1 MAGLGDWADAGRDAL
16 GRIGEAARG
25 LLAPELRLGV
35 TGLRR
40 SGKTVFVTSVLDNL
54 LKAGR
59 LPFLDA
65 VAEGRYRAAQLRPQ
79 PDWAVPRFAYERHL
93 AALTAAEP
101 DWPAATSAV
110 SEIRLAVRFESGS
123 MIRRNLPA
131 APTLT
136 LDIVDYP
143 GEWLIDLGLLDQDFE
158 TWSRTTLDLAAR
170 EPRRSLA
177 AEWVAAL
184 AGTDPAAP
192 FSEGEGRRLGDL
204 YASYLRACRDA
215 PTAHLSL
222 LQPGRFLEPG
232 ELEGSPMLTFCPLPA
247 AAGRAGRGSLHA
259 TFSARFEA
267 YKRKVVQVFFAE
279 HFRRLDRQV
288 VLVDLL
294 GALNAGPAALDDMR
308 AALDQILGAFRHG
321 RAGWLARLTGGRIDR
336 VLFAATKA
344 DHVASNQHGNLKSL
358 LAGFVAERARAVRFQ
373 GAEVECMALAAVKCT
388 ETVTTEHDGRQLY
401 CVQGI
406 PLGRDRPTVLFP
418 GELPDHP
425 GRIGP
430 DDLGRFS
437 FLSFRPPPGL
447 GRDGRGLPNIRLD
460 TALQYLIGDR
470 LA

>member
-1 MAGLGDWADAGRDAL
+1 MTGLGGWADAGRDAL
-16 GRIGEAARG
+16 GRIGDAARG
-25 LLAPELRLGV
+25 LVRPELRLGV

-65 VAEGRYRAAQLRPQ
+65 VAEGRYRAAQLKPQ
-79 PDWAVPRFAYERHL
+79 PDWAVPRFAYEEHL
-93 AALTAAEP
+93 AALTGP
-101 DWPAATSAV
+101 DPRWPAATSAV
-110 SEIRLAVRFESGS
+110 SEIRVAVRFVSGS
-123 MIRRNLPA
+123 MLRRNLQA
-131 APTLT
+131 EPTLT

-143 GEWLIDLGLLDQDFE
+143 GEWLIDLGLLDQDFAA
-158 TWSRTTLDLAAR
+158 WSRTTLDLAGR
-170 EPRRSLA
+170 GPRRELA
-177 AEWVAAL
+177 ADWRAAL
-184 AGTDPAAP
+184 AGHDPAAP
-192 FSEGEGRRLGDL
+192 FAEEDGRRLAEL
-204 YASYLRACRDA
+204 YTTYLRACRDA

-232 ELEGSPMLTFCPLPA
+232 EMAGSPVLTFCPLPQP
-247 AAGRAGRGSLHA
+247 AGRAGRDSLHGVFA
-259 TFSARFEA
+259 ARFEA
-267 YKRKVVQVFFAE
+267 YKRTVVRRFFAQ
-279 HFRRLDRQV
+279 HFARLDRQV
-288 VLVDLL
+288 ILVDLL

-321 RAGWLARLTGGRIDR
+321 RAGWLGRLLGGRIDR

-344 DHVASNQHGNLKSL
+344 DHVASNQHGNLRSL
-358 LAGFVAERARAVRFQ
+358 LAGFVAERTRAIRFQ
-373 GAEVECMALAAVKCT
+373 GAEVECLALASVKCT
-388 ETVTTEHDGRQLY
+388 ETVMTEHDGRQLH

-406 PLGRDRPTVLFP
+406 PVGRDRPTVLFP

-430 DDLGRFS
+430 DDVGRFAFMS
-437 FLSFRPPPGL
+437 FQPPPGL

-460 TALQYLIGDR
+460 AALQYLIGDR